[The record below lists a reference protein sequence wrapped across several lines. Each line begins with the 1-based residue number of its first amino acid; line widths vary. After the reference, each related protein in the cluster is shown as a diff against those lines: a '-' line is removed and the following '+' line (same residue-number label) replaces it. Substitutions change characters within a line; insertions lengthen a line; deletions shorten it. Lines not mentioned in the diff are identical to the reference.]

1 MFDQHITIV
10 GNLVAEPRISYVRD
24 GVPVAS
30 FRIASNRR
38 RFDRS
43 TGEWRD
49 GDTLYATVTCWRGL
63 AENVAASLR
72 KGQSVIVT
80 GRLSVREYETK
91 DGDKQ
96 QSVEIDAVA
105 VGADLSRVVVFTKRT
120 ERTQMGERPSSAQAV
135 PGMDAEVPVEI
146 PADMDDE
153 IGAPD
158 DEMDDDLGAPDGD
171 GDGDEASDGSA
182 VSDDD
187 GGVPEGDGELVGAGV
202 GRLRARLGMG

>member
-1 MFDQHITIV
+1 VPRREGETSVFDQHITIV

-80 GRLSVREYETK
+80 GRLSVRDYETK
-91 DGDKQ
+91 DGDKR

-120 ERTQMGERPSSAQAV
+120 ERTQLSERPSATAEAA
-135 PGMDAEVPVEI
+135 PEMDAEVTEMPTEVSIE
-146 PADMDDE
+146 M
-153 IGAPD
+153 D
-158 DEMDDDLGAPDGD
+158 DEMDDDLGAPDEEGD
-171 GDGDEASDGSA
+171 GE
-182 VSDDD
+182 
-187 GGVPEGDGELVGAGV
+187 GELVGAGV